1 MSLGLVY
8 ETSLEDMKKAVSLV
22 EELLESYKEKETL
35 KSYRVHFDMFGDFS
49 LNILVTYFSR
59 TSDFTEFVKEKE

>member
-22 EELLESYKEKETL
+22 EGLLESYKEKEIL